1 MRLTISVGFW
11 QKIKMSQQ
19 ISLNS
24 SLCFTFKFR
33 RDFLSLST
41 SGIQATT
48 FSRSWWGGNKKM
60 MPPTSFTLSRV
71 HFRHFHT
78 FTLTLSPL
86 SHFHRFHTF
95 TAFTLSPLFPLSH
108 FHLYTFTLSLLS
120 HFCHFHTF
128 TCTISQLSA
137 EDFRHRVEINKF
149 RDQPRAQFLPS
160 PLLEQVNLFS
170 ARCKI
175 VFDSKTWFGSN
186 FCRHFQLRCQ
196 LRK

>member
-41 SGIQATT
+41 SGIQATS

-60 MPPTSFTLSRV
+60 MPPTSFTTFTLSRV

-95 TAFTLSPLFPLSH
+95 TTFS
-108 FHLYTFTLSLLS
+108 TFTLLPV
-120 HFCHFHTF
+120 HFHTF
-128 TCTISQLSA
+128 TAFTLLPPSHFHVYTFSRRFPPPGGNKQISRSTSCPVSA
-137 EDFRHRVEINKF
+137 
-149 RDQPRAQFLPS
+149 QPPAGTGES
-160 PLLEQVNLFS
+160 LFS
-170 ARCKI
+170 P
-175 VFDSKTWFGSN
+175 S
-186 FCRHFQLRCQ
+186 
-196 LRK
+196 